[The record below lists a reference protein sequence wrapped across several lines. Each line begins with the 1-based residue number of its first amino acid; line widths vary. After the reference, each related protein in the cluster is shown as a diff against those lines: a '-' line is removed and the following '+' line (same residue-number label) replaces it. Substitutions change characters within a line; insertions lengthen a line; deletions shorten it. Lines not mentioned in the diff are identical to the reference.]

1 MKLSDVLSD
10 LEPLAIKGSIDWE
23 INTIV
28 YDSRKVVEG
37 SLFFAWK
44 GQKTDGH
51 RYIVEAIERGARG
64 VICSEMPAWQT
75 SKETTF
81 VQVKDPRR
89 VLGKVASVFYGDP
102 SSHLSVIGITGTNGK
117 TTTSFLMRH
126 LLATQGWKTGLIG
139 TIYYD
144 TTVDRIPA
152 SRTSPEG
159 SDLQQLL
166 FQMLKANC
174 QAAVMEVSSHALEQG
189 RIEGTEFRIG
199 IFTNL
204 TQDHLDYHQ
213 TMEAYR
219 QSKEKFISYIR
230 TRKEGEGGVVLNI
243 DDPQWSALAEKLK
256 GRVNMVTVSAQGK
269 PAAKLKARSIKYD
282 RLQTVILAEWAGQLY
297 QLNSPLLGRFNVE
310 NLLLSLGGTLL
321 LGIPLEAA
329 IRALASFPG
338 VPGRMERFYAKDGLL
353 AIVDYAH
360 SEDALL
366 KVVLTLREIQS
377 SGRIILVV
385 GCGGD
390 RDRTKRPK
398 MAKVA
403 SDYADLVI
411 FTSDNPRSESPER
424 IFEDMKRGVD
434 SSSKRIYWIVDRKE
448 AIRKAIQIANPG
460 DIVCVAGK
468 GHETYQEIDGV
479 FYPFDDRLVVRECLL
494 LRD

>member
-10 LEPLAIKGSIDWE
+10 LQPLAIKGSIDWE
-23 INTIV
+23 INNIV
-28 YDSRKVVEG
+28 YDSRNVVEG

-51 RYIVEAIERGARG
+51 RYIEEAIERGARG
-64 VICSEMPAWQT
+64 VICSEAPAWPT

-81 VQVKDPRR
+81 IQVKDPRR
-89 VLGKVASVFYGDP
+89 VLGKVASVFYGYP
-102 SSHLSVIGITGTNGK
+102 SSHLPVIGITGTNGK
-117 TTTSFLMRH
+117 TTTSFLMKH

-204 TQDHLDYHQ
+204 TQDHLDYHL

-219 QSKEKFISYIR
+219 RSKEKFLSYIQAG
-230 TRKEGEGGVVLNI
+230 KEGEGGVVLNI
-243 DDPQWSALAEKLK
+243 DDPQWSDLAEKLK
-256 GRVNMVTVSAQGK
+256 GRVNMITVSAQGK
-269 PAAKLKARSIKYD
+269 PAAKLKARFIKYD
-282 RLQTVILAEWAGQLY
+282 RLLTVILAEWEGRLY
-297 QLNSPLLGRFNVE
+297 QLHSPLLGRFNVE
-310 NLLLSLGGTLL
+310 NLLLSIGGTLL
-321 LGIPLEAA
+321 LGIPLEPTLG
-329 IRALASFPG
+329 ALESFPG

-353 AIVDYAH
+353 AVVDYAH

-377 SGRIILVV
+377 SGQIILVV

-403 SDYADLVI
+403 ADYADLVI

-424 IFEDMKRGVD
+424 IFEDMKRGVN
-434 SSSKRIYWIVDRKE
+434 SSKKIYWIVDRKE

-468 GHETYQEIDGV
+468 GHETYQEIGGV
-479 FYPFDDRLVVRECLL
+479 FYPFDDRLVVKECLS
-494 LRD
+494 LRA